1 MLRGARVS
9 CKHGAFAVF
18 GQLVMMRGSQTGL
31 LKQNNGS
38 QEGKRM
44 RERISGAEHGLQAVP
59 ERSNKN
65 SWYSTGPA
73 LGGSA
78 GTRSDAALRGIGS
91 KWHKTAVRYPYVF
104 NPTSR
109 GPSRSRSERRSCNGK
124 EREAAPRTARK
135 KTAPSS
141 PLQRGMVD
149 LKSRKARALLGFV
162 GAAEV

>member
-78 GTRSDAALRGIGS
+78 GTLSDAALRGIGS
-91 KWHKTAVRYPYVF
+91 KWHKTATV
-104 NPTSR
+104 SR
-109 GPSRSRSERRSCNGK
+109 TR
-124 EREAAPRTARK
+124 
-135 KTAPSS
+135 
-141 PLQRGMVD
+141 
-149 LKSRKARALLGFV
+149 
-162 GAAEV
+162 

>member
-65 SWYSTGPA
+65 SWPLA
-73 LGGSA
+73 
-78 GTRSDAALRGIGS
+78 
-91 KWHKTAVRYPYVF
+91 
-104 NPTSR
+104 
-109 GPSRSRSERRSCNGK
+109 
-124 EREAAPRTARK
+124 RE
-135 KTAPSS
+135 
-141 PLQRGMVD
+141 QRGSYCSVAYGI
-149 LKSRKARALLGFV
+149 KT
-162 GAAEV
+162 